1 LAFYSALDAITGIA
15 SGLVVDNASVL
26 SMPLQIFGNTLI
38 INFLADPL
46 VGGGS
51 FSVTGIL
58 AGGGW
63 LVSMLLLAYFAKKH
77 YQVDVWVVVLLV
89 VSGVSFGLSHL
100 PPTGPIGMLCYLIAS
115 IAILVRQ
122 GRHCSLSSV
131 PASPHY
137 E

>member
-1 LAFYSALDAITGIA
+1 
-15 SGLVVDNASVL
+15 
-26 SMPLQIFGNTLI
+26 
-38 INFLADPL
+38 
-46 VGGGS
+46 
-51 FSVTGIL
+51 
-58 AGGGW
+58 
-63 LVSMLLLAYFAKKH
+63 
-77 YQVDVWVVVLLV
+77 
-89 VSGVSFGLSHL
+89 L